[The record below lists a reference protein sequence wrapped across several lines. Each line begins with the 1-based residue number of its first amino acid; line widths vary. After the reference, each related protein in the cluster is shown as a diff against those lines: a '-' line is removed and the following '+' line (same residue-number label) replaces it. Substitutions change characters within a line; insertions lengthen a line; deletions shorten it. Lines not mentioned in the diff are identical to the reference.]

1 MPLAAGTYD
10 LCLLSSKPSYTSASP
25 LSDEG
30 GAGPDEIDTVLL
42 LTESCAACPRDRRG
56 RKAIS
61 GVARTV
67 QRFRQ
72 YFGPSVFDMG
82 RDEDIVDRV
91 EHLPVFVLP
100 GTVTFPFESL
110 TIDMRTGSNMAF
122 AGMISDLD
130 SGRRPRADRTFCVAP
145 RANAAVGT
153 IAVID
158 DDMPRLVWAGSAL
171 RCHVNCVDRYN
182 FVGALSDEENDRY
195 GACCERGPLR
205 WCVQN
210 GFPVIAVRRC
220 SDTSRP
226 TLPSFLSEQEA
237 FPYYSPP
244 KPRGSSFFK
253 AQTRSSSIPKEAKRF
268 RFSTV
273 GIPYGVWLELQ
284 EDKLLQRIKVQAATP
299 KGVSMLAIDDNLLK
313 TVPSNLRMSAATP
326 ARWSFWFAS
335 ALDVKEADK
344 TELLAETI
352 PALRLKRILRL
363 LHSEPHPI
371 ACRRSTKQITKRDQ
385 VASHRTSFKRPRIAG
400 IKRKS
405 SVLETTKFT
414 TQFTTATSITPLP
427 VFDVTAFDR
436 ISRS

>member
-1 MPLAAGTYD
+1 VSTQQP
-10 LCLLSSKPSYTSASP
+10 
-25 LSDEG
+25 
-30 GAGPDEIDTVLL
+30 
-42 LTESCAACPRDRRG
+42 G

-67 QRFRQ
+67 RSFRQ
-72 YFGPSVFDMG
+72 YLLPSIFDMG
-82 RDEDIVDRV
+82 RDKNTVDRV

-110 TIDMRTGSNMAF
+110 TIDMRTGANMAF

-130 SGRRPRADRTFCVAP
+130 SGRRPRAERSFCIAP
-145 RANAAVGT
+145 RANAAFGT

-171 RCHVNCVDRYN
+171 RCHVNCVDRYRL
-182 FVGALSDEENDRY
+182 VGALSDDENNTY
-195 GACCERGPLR
+195 GACSVRDPLR

-210 GFPVIAVRRC
+210 GFPVIAVRRY

-226 TLPSFLSEQEA
+226 TLPSFVSEQEA

-244 KPRGSSFFK
+244 KPRESSSFK
-253 AQTRSSSIPKEAKRF
+253 VQTRSSSAPKEAKRF
-268 RFSTV
+268 RLSTV

-335 ALDVKEADK
+335 ALDVKEAVK
-344 TELLAETI
+344 TELLSETI

-363 LHSEPHPI
+363 LQSEPHPLT
-371 ACRRSTKQITKRDQ
+371 CRRSTKQSTKRDQ
-385 VASHRTSFKRPRIAG
+385 VASHRTCFKRPRIAG
-400 IKRKS
+400 IIRKS
-405 SVLETTKFT
+405 PVLETKKFT
-414 TQFTTATSITPLP
+414 MQFTTATSITPLP